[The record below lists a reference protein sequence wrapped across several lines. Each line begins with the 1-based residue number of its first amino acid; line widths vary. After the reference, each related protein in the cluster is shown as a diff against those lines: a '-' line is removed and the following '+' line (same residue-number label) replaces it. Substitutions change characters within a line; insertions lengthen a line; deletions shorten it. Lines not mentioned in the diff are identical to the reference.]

1 MKASLL
7 ILALI
12 LAGCAYDVPL
22 SEPQDLPLNLALIGI
37 WETLPDSTAV
47 TDDTQQM
54 IVLPCGDGE
63 FFVHVRS
70 GPEGLYVRA
79 YPIAVDGE
87 RYHQVQLIGTVD
99 STSLSVAGGY
109 HLVWCRLV
117 DGILEVRTLN
127 TDLVDTGI
135 ASSAELL
142 TAFREQRS
150 DPDLFIDPARF
161 RRVAPAPAR
170 EDTPPVR

>member
-1 MKASLL
+1 MKSSLL

-37 WETLPDSTAV
+37 WESLPDSEAV
-47 TDDTQQM
+47 TDDAQQM

-63 FFVHVRS
+63 FFVHIRS
-70 GPEGLYVRA
+70 GPEGLYCRA
-79 YPIAVDGE
+79 YPIVVEGE

-109 HLVWCRLV
+109 HVVWCRLAE
-117 DGILEVRTLN
+117 GILEVRTLN
-127 TDLVDTGI
+127 TDRVDTGI
-135 ASSAELL
+135 ATSAALL
-142 TAFREQRS
+142 AAFRERRT

-161 RRVAPAPAR
+161 RRVDPAPAR
-170 EDTPPVR
+170 Q